1 MSDLPDKP
9 ILEETTLIVDCVW
22 EYMILN
28 QRRSQLISSDESE
41 ILQKSLIIEPDQQ
54 FKCEIRLTAPDS
66 FYRISMAQFLS
77 SSTNKDEDNS
87 AWIVD
92 LSLDFITDQNL
103 IYNLQTFSFMNHEG
117 AIMGYIRWIP
127 KLVSNNEQDKDKIKI
142 IDKFSPMT
150 NLNPIPLTRKYF
162 ERVTNASSGN
172 LSKTDEFVED
182 GLLMMQPR

>member
-77 SSTNKDEDNS
+77 SSTNKDEGNS
-87 AWIVD
+87 AWVRCRD
-92 LSLDFITDQNL
+92 SSSLNFDC
-103 IYNLQTFSFMNHEG
+103 FSLWQKSCF
-117 AIMGYIRWIP
+117 
-127 KLVSNNEQDKDKIKI
+127 
-142 IDKFSPMT
+142 
-150 NLNPIPLTRKYF
+150 
-162 ERVTNASSGN
+162 
-172 LSKTDEFVED
+172 
-182 GLLMMQPR
+182 